1 MFEAV
6 VFKKT
11 IFRVSC
17 CLLGMCTVLCFCGC
31 SNSHNVINTHK
42 MPGHK
47 IKEMLNKTT
56 PSKATKNDAHSPLTR
71 TKSGVYIYKDES
83 VVNTSGYKF
92 HIKDKTDLGPSDV
105 RFDAEHFRTRY

>member
-1 MFEAV
+1 M
-6 VFKKT
+6 
-11 IFRVSC
+11 
-17 CLLGMCTVLCFCGC
+17 LGMCVVLCFCGC
-31 SNSHNVINTHK
+31 GSSQNVINTHK

-47 IKEMLNKTT
+47 MKELLNKTV
-56 PSKATKNDAHSPLTR
+56 PSKSTTKKDASSALTR